1 MPTLQLPSEKA
12 QITAIA
18 KKKTT
23 PSPKALLQK
32 ALLAK
37 DPAGG
42 SRGSKAM
49 RELSQTPAA
58 SAAATAMVPF
68 NSGAHSS
75 ASSGEADVVS
85 VGVETIICIRCKETT
100 DWADSAAYGRD
111 PFKRSCNICGASYR
125 SRCNTIAKEK
135 KASGTDTSKL
145 ETFWKSLQ
153 PPEQV
158 GWYRTQKSNHEKH
171 ARRATSMAPDVTME
185 VEDDQTIRKGRRRV
199 NCLTSFA
206 KYAERGRLLGKD
218 DLQIAEDWK
227 ALVRNPQIERE
238 QINIGGQME
247 LALELFD
254 RIEVYTDE
262 AEEQT
267 WRQKRR
273 KNIEDSEDLP
283 DAVAEQQAEFE
294 AARRGGQMHVG
305 HGIAHQPVPWD
316 DRVAEHQ
323 VEAHELPV
331 SRESVGCVLGPNM
344 ARASTDQLMRT
355 LQASEQSQEELAD
368 EMRTAAAEAGAQ
380 RAKEREAAAGKKA
393 LVTGRALIAAKGV
406 AATMKLSITHKIDS
420 LEVEHDTTA
429 SMIADSTMANK
440 DTDITELKEALQA
453 AKTDAARATAEFEEK
468 MKGFDVPDMADTAVK
483 AIKAD
488 LRLIVSKFVAEN
500 SVFKTNKFRI
510 ETATKA
516 VNAYLRKVNKQN
528 MMATMANAAVES
540 GTDWSENPTA
550 SAVLSSKATDRNVFD
565 LDADV
570 SVLAD
575 ISKQACA
582 VKIPELHKWAERMH
596 SSQYVKSQKTFLKG
610 WLKKN
615 STHTSQEAQITVKLL
630 HTELDDI
637 VHTKL
642 HHKFCDLSRPA
653 EMTTD
658 KKLKESGWGKG
669 FVRSIS
675 LSSGHSQTGIAA
687 FGLGEIIFG
696 LEGQSNRAYESMV
709 THGPRE
715 PGRSQE
721 PGPGK
726 LGAGRSQEPDKLGGD
741 GEARSQGSQE
751 EPGKLGRARKA
762 GRSQEALGPS

>member
-1 MPTLQLPSEKA
+1 MPSLQLPSEKA
-12 QITAIA
+12 HVTANA
-18 KKKTT
+18 KQKTT

-49 RELSQTPAA
+49 RELSQKPAA

-68 NSGAHSS
+68 ESGAHSS

-85 VGVETIICIRCKETT
+85 VGIETIICVRCKETT
-100 DWADSAAYGRD
+100 EWGSSSAYGRD
-111 PFKRSCNICGASYR
+111 PFKRSCNICAASYR
-125 SRCNTIAKEK
+125 ARCTTITKEK

-145 ETFWKSLQ
+145 DTYWKTLNAE
-153 PPEQV
+153 EQV
-158 GWYRTQKSNHEKH
+158 GWYKTQKSNHEKH
-171 ARRATSMAPDVTME
+171 ARRDASVAPDVTME
-185 VEDDQTIRKGRRRV
+185 VEDDQKIRKGRRRV
-199 NCLTSFA
+199 NCLTTFA
-206 KYAERGRLLGKD
+206 TYSERGRLVGKD

-267 WRQKRR
+267 WRQKRL
-273 KNIEDSEDLP
+273 KVIEDSEDLP

-294 AARRGGQMHVG
+294 AARRGGQMQVG

-331 SRESVGCVLGPNM
+331 SRESVGCVQGPNM

-380 RAKEREAAAGKKA
+380 RAKEREAAAGRKA

-468 MKGFDVPDMADTAVK
+468 MKGFDVPDMADTALK

-516 VNAYLRKVNKQN
+516 VNVYLKRVNKQN

-570 SVLAD
+570 GVLAD

-582 VKIPELHKWAERMH
+582 VKIPDLQKWAERMQ

-615 STHTSQEAQITVKLL
+615 STHTCQEAQITVKLL

-669 FVRSIS
+669 FIRSIS

-721 PGPGK
+721 PG
-726 LGAGRSQEPDKLGGD
+726 
-741 GEARSQGSQE
+741 SQGQGSWE
-751 EPGKLGRARKA
+751 EPGARQA
-762 GRSQEALGPS
+762 GRRR

>member
-273 KNIEDSEDLP
+273 KTIEDSEDLP

-696 LEGQSNRAYESMV
+696 LEGQSNRVYESMV

-726 LGAGRSQEPDKLGGD
+726 LGGARSQTSWEETVKPGAR
-741 GEARSQGSQE
+741 EARRSQGSWE
-751 EPGKLGRARKA
+751 EPGKLGGAR
-762 GRSQEALGPS
+762 RP

>member
-1 MPTLQLPSEKA
+1 MPSLQLPSEKA
-12 QITAIA
+12 HLAASATQ
-18 KKKTT
+18 KTT

-37 DPAGG
+37 APAGG
-42 SRGSKAM
+42 SRGSKAI
-49 RELSQTPAA
+49 RELSQKPAA

-68 NSGAHSS
+68 ESGARSS

-85 VGVETIICIRCKETT
+85 VGIETIICVRCKETT
-100 DWADSAAYGRD
+100 DWADSSSYGRD

-125 SRCNTIAKEK
+125 SRCNTITKEK

-145 ETFWKSLQ
+145 DTYWKTLNAE
-153 PPEQV
+153 EQV

-171 ARRATSMAPDVTME
+171 ARRDATLAPEVTME
-185 VEDDQTIRKGRRRV
+185 VEDDQKIRKGRRRV
-199 NCLTSFA
+199 NCMTSFA
-206 KYAERGRLLGKD
+206 KYAERGRLTGKD

-273 KNIEDSEDLP
+273 KHIENSEDLP
-283 DAVAEQQAEFE
+283 DAVAEQHAEFE
-294 AARRGGQMHVG
+294 AARRGGQMQVG

-316 DRVAEHQ
+316 DRVADHH

-344 ARASTDQLMRT
+344 ARASTDQVMRT

-393 LVTGRALIAAKGV
+393 LVSGRALIAAKGV

-429 SMIADSTMANK
+429 SMIADSTMPNK
-440 DTDITELKEALQA
+440 DTDITEMKAALQA
-453 AKTDAARATAEFEEK
+453 AKTDAARATAEFEET
-468 MKGFDVPDMADTAVK
+468 MKGFDVPDMADTALK
-483 AIKAD
+483 GIKAD
-488 LRLIVSKFVAEN
+488 LRLIVSKFVAES

-528 MMATMANAAVES
+528 VMATMANAAVES
-540 GTDWSENPTA
+540 STDWSENPTA

-570 SVLAD
+570 RVLDD
-575 ISKQACA
+575 ISKQAFA

-596 SSQYVKSQKTFLKG
+596 SSQYVKAQKTFLAN

-615 STHTSQEAQITVKLL
+615 PTHTSQEAPITVKLL
-630 HTELDDI
+630 HTELDNI
-637 VHTKL
+637 AHTAL
-642 HHKFCDLSRPA
+642 HPKFCDLSRPA

-658 KKLKESGWGKG
+658 KKLKDSGWGKG
-669 FVRSIS
+669 FIRSIS

-709 THGPRE
+709 THGPGPRE

-726 LGAGRSQEPDKLGGD
+726 LGGARSQTSWEETVKPGAR
-741 GEARSQGSQE
+741 EARRSQGSWE
-751 EPGKLGRARKA
+751 EPGKLGGAR
-762 GRSQEALGPS
+762 RP